1 MPGLWQ
7 TVRLVQYEF
16 DTGKSISLA
25 VEENL
30 IAKMIELEAELGR
43 ELTDD
48 EISALESGEDGLT
61 I

>member
-1 MPGLWQ
+1 M
-7 TVRLVQYEF
+7 
-16 DTGKSISLA
+16 A